1 MESIE
6 LGPDSGPIEPKRKG
20 KTLLIAIVAV
30 IAVAVIACAAYIVV
44 EEMPSDGPT
53 LRTDLRLGDYYE
65 YESVGYDDDGNVKSH
80 SITRYEIVSVNN
92 GEYGVQKTDG
102 EKVTYETDT
111 AEEFLYRMKLGLE
124 YLMIGPS
131 VEPAVIDTAWGK
143 ISCDDYYLSS
153 RLGDTHVYVNKDGVV
168 LNWIHVDSRWTL
180 IATSL
185 F

>member
-6 LGPDSGPIEPKRKG
+6 LGSEPEPIEPKKRG
-20 KTLLIAIVAV
+20 KTPLIVIVAV
-30 IAVAVIACAAYIVV
+30 LAVAVIACAAYLVMTDDV
-44 EEMPSDGPT
+44 SDGPT
-53 LRTDLRLGDYYE
+53 LRTELKLGDYYE

-92 GEYGVQKTDG
+92 GKYGVQKTDG

-111 AEEFLYRMKLGLE
+111 AEEFLYRMKLGPE
-124 YLMIGPS
+124 YLMLGPS

-153 RLGDTHVYVNKDGVV
+153 RSGDIHVYVNKDGVV
-168 LNWIHVDSRWTL
+168 LNWVHVDSRWTL